1 MIEHVLDLG
10 NQLQKELETSTDF
23 VIDSYND
30 LLIVGMG
37 GSGVAGDV
45 LKLVLNENTQINV
58 EVRKAYGIPEVVADR
73 KPKCLFISYSGNTE
87 ETVEAVND
95 AIKYKLDWSVI
106 SSGGQ
111 LLDLATE
118 HKRPFVKVPSGLQ
131 PRAAFGLMTKAVMHY
146 VSSDIN
152 GKYLEMCNEAGDY
165 LNHVLEPP
173 PPVEINDSDCSVG
186 DDDKELIDEAIHISK
201 KISNKTSIIYGGT
214 PLTYLVAQ
222 RWKTQINENAK
233 SKAFVGYMPEVHHNE
248 ILSWEANKKDSKK
261 NYQLLFLRSSE
272 ENSQISKRFE
282 LTKEII
288 GDKVDISEI
297 VNISS
302 KNIISNLFHLTLV
315 GDLVSVY
322 IADNLNIDP
331 YDITS
336 IEKLKKLL
344 KE

>member
-10 NQLQKELETSTDF
+10 NQLKKELETSTNF
-23 VIDSYND
+23 VIDSYSD
-30 LLIVGMG
+30 LIIVGMG

-45 LKLVLNENTQINV
+45 LKLILNETTQINV
-58 EVRKAYGIPEVVADR
+58 EVRKAYGIPKVIADR
-73 KPKCLFISYSGNTE
+73 RPKCLFISYSGNTE

-111 LLDLATE
+111 LLELAEE
-118 HKRPFVKVPSGLQ
+118 HKRPFVKVPIGLQ
-131 PRAAFGLMTKAVMHY
+131 PRAAFGSMTKAVMHY
-146 VSSDIN
+146 VSTDIDR
-152 GKYLEMCNEAGDY
+152 KYLEMCNQAGEY
-165 LNHVLEPP
+165 LNEALANRLDNELLSKALQIAK
-173 PPVEINDSDCSVG
+173 EISS
-186 DDDKELIDEAIHISK
+186 
-201 KISNKTSIIYGGT
+201 KTSVIYGGT

-248 ILSWEANKKDSKK
+248 ILSWEANKEGSKN
-261 NYQLLFLRSSE
+261 NYQLLFLRSPKEST
-272 ENSQISKRFE
+272 QVSKRFE

-297 VNISS
+297 KNISS
-302 KNIISNLFHLTLV
+302 ENIISNLFHLTLI

-322 IADNLNIDP
+322 MADNLEIDP

-344 KE
+344 KG

>member
-10 NQLQKELETSTDF
+10 NQLKKDLETSTDF
-23 VIDSYND
+23 IVDSYSD

-45 LKLVLNENTQINV
+45 LKLILNETSHINV

-73 KPKCLFISYSGNTE
+73 RPKCLFISYSGNTE

-95 AIKYKLDWSVI
+95 AIKNKLDWSVI

-111 LLDLATE
+111 LLELAIE

-131 PRAAFGLMTKAVMHY
+131 PRAAFGFMTKAVLHF
-146 VSSDIN
+146 VSSDKD
-152 GKYLEMCNEAGDY
+152 GKYLDMCNEAGDY
-165 LNHVLEPP
+165 LNEALADQSE
-173 PPVEINDSDCSVG
+173 N
-186 DDDKELIDEAIHISK
+186 ELLSQALQISK
-201 KISNKTSIIYGGT
+201 EISTKTSVIYGGT

-248 ILSWEANKKDSKK
+248 ILSWEANKVDSKN
-261 NYQLLFLRSSE
+261 NYQLLFLRSSK

-297 VNISS
+297 ENISS
-302 KNIISNLFHLTLV
+302 KNIVSNLFHLTLI

-322 IADNLNIDP
+322 MADSSNIDP
-331 YDITS
+331 YDITA

-344 KE
+344 ER